1 MEEGKVLARA
11 SIDDVFNV
19 ADVAYTHSHTHT
31 EIVTKHRGLPRAL
44 ALLSLSK
51 RGELKPKQQQQRKHQ
66 LAPARANFSK
76 AKPTRRVVASHTHTL
91 THNETHTNRHDAHA
105 TSLTRDAAKRVMGY
119 IVGRIGKA
127 KSSERKSKR
136 ERAEGQNKTH
146 FCCRLA
152 LCPQQQPLQIQLKA
166 MHEIQM
172 RRRAATLRFGCRAE
186 CTRSQSARTRA
197 RTRGSCFSYS
207 PRNCWQRHNF
217 VSIRRALTLLLS
229 LARALLLAW
238 PAPEWAVCV

>member
-1 MEEGKVLARA
+1 MKTTTTTITSTGAGTSELFKSKTDPQGGCL
-11 SIDDVFNV
+11 
-19 ADVAYTHSHTHT
+19 TH
-31 EIVTKHRGLPRAL
+31 
-44 ALLSLSK
+44 
-51 RGELKPKQQQQRKHQ
+51 
-66 LAPARANFSK
+66 
-76 AKPTRRVVASHTHTL
+76 

-127 KSSERKSKR
+127 KSSERKSER

-207 PRNCWQRHNF
+207 PRNCWRRHNF